1 MNRWKS
7 SLPGFSAEAAL
18 AETRGQTDHVGMH
31 LRGAYRQGALVVPAI
46 APERLPLACSRLQTS
61 CEQGYEAS
69 CTKYNNICSLS
80 GKGL

>member
-1 MNRWKS
+1 MNQWKS

-18 AETRGQTDHVGMH
+18 AETRGQTIHVGVL
-31 LRGAYRQGALVVPAI
+31 LREARGQGAWVVPAI

-69 CTKYNNICSLS
+69 CMKYNNICSLS
-80 GKGL
+80 